1 MRRNKNNVWFMNVIW
16 LAGLVV
22 IIFGRDYLDK
32 NVLWRLT
39 GSDDVMLY
47 TWIRFGLSFFTGL
60 YLSLLFVWN
69 NFKVKGSALLYV
81 VALPTLILAVLSP
94 LLATVTI
101 ASLPEP
107 VYWFINVINKGNYLP
122 LIAGLTL
129 IPSRTS

>member
-129 IPSRTS
+129 IPSRPS

>member
-94 LLATVTI
+94 LLATITI

>member
-69 NFKVKGSALLYV
+69 NFKVKGSALFYV